1 VTTLDVEDAKRATGE
16 GTIMRHDR
24 GTWWSYV
31 RLARLHQWLKG
42 VFVLIGPL
50 YGLKDLTAKQQE
62 QWWEPLTAGLLAFLA
77 FGFASSACY
86 VVNDLHDVEADR
98 MHPRKRNRPLASG
111 AVSRGGAIG
120 FAVVLLLGA
129 AGAVVAL
136 PEPVRLGVAAVVGA
150 YVVNVFAYSLKLKHM
165 VIADVL
171 SLALGFVLRMFGG
184 CAAVGIAPT
193 TWLLNVTFFL
203 AMFLA
208 FGKRLGERRVMGAD
222 AASARGVQA
231 VYTDELLRMVVVV
244 TAVATL
250 VTYAGYVQAKELE
263 ASFVMW
269 PFLAPFNFL
278 WFTMVPAI
286 YALMRAIV
294 LLERGRYDDPTELAV
309 KDRPMQVAV
318 LAFMCLTAGVL
329 GWKLWA
335 P

>member
-1 VTTLDVEDAKRATGE
+1 MGQDASPELESKPP
-16 GTIMRHDR
+16 R
-24 GTWWSYV
+24 GGLWSFV
-31 RLARLHQWLKG
+31 RLARVHQWLKG
-42 VFVLIGPL
+42 VFVLVGPL
-50 YGLKDLTAKQQE
+50 YGLRDLTAKQHE
-62 QWWEPLTAGLLAFLA
+62 LWWEPLTAGLLAFLA
-77 FGFASSACY
+77 FGFASSGCY

-98 MHPRKRNRPLASG
+98 AHPRKRNRPLASG
-111 AVSRGGAIG
+111 AVSRGGAVG
-120 FAVVLLLGA
+120 FAVLLFA
-129 AGAVVAL
+129 ASVGCILAL
-136 PEPVRLGVAAVVGA
+136 DSSVRLGVAAVVLA
-150 YVVNVFAYSLKLKHM
+150 YVLNVFAYSAFLKHV

-208 FGKRLGERRVMGAD
+208 FGKRLGERRTLGAE

-231 VYTDELLRMVVVV
+231 AYTDELLRMVVVV
-244 TAVATL
+244 TGVATL
-250 VTYAGYVQAKELE
+250 VTYAGYVQAREPDT
-263 ASFVMW
+263 SFQVW
-269 PFLAPFNFL
+269 PFLARFNFL

-309 KDRPMQVAV
+309 KDRPMQAAV

-329 GWKLWA
+329 SWKLWA
-335 P
+335 PQ